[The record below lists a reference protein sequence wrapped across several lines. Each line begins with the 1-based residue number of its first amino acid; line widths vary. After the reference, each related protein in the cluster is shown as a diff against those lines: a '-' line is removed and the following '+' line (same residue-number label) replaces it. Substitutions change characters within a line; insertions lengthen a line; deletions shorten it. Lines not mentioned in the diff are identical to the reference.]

1 MIKIWEKRDF
11 RLNWN
16 LLKNFS
22 ITKSTYFTL
31 QIKLEERPSIKVKVD
46 RVNRLGK
53 DVLEVIDGPSKK
65 SVKEELQEF
74 NDHWQSA
81 TASLESYD
89 DKGYPEEGNDCC
101 LIRIFKRKFK
111 PTA

>member
-1 MIKIWEKRDF
+1 MIEIWEKRDF

-16 LLKNFS
+16 LLKIFS
-22 ITKSTYFTL
+22 MYKSTYFTL
-31 QIKLEERPSIKVKVD
+31 QIKLEERPSMKVKVD

>member
-16 LLKNFS
+16 LLKFFS
-22 ITKSTYFTL
+22 IIKSTYFTL
-31 QIKLEERPSIKVKVD
+31 QIKLEERPSMKVKVD

>member
-16 LLKNFS
+16 LLKIFS
-22 ITKSTYFTL
+22 KYKSTYFTL
-31 QIKLEERPSIKVKVD
+31 QIKLEERPSMKVKVD

>member
-16 LLKNFS
+16 ILESFS
-22 ITKSTYFTL
+22 IIKSTYFTL
-31 QIKLEERPSIKVKVD
+31 QIKLEERPGMKVKVD

>member
-16 LLKNFS
+16 LLKIFS
-22 ITKSTYFTL
+22 IYKSTYFTL
-31 QIKLEERPSIKVKVD
+31 QIKLEERPSMKVKVD

>member
-16 LLKNFS
+16 LLKSFS
-22 ITKSTYFTL
+22 IIKSTYFTL
-31 QIKLEERPSIKVKVD
+31 QIKLEERPSMKVKVD

>member
-11 RLNWN
+11 RLNWT
-16 LLKNFS
+16 LLKSFS
-22 ITKSTYFTL
+22 IIKSTYFTL
-31 QIKLEERPSIKVKVD
+31 QIKLEERPSMKVKVD

>member
-16 LLKNFS
+16 LLKIFS
-22 ITKSTYFTL
+22 IYKSTYFTL
-31 QIKLEERPSIKVKVD
+31 QIKLEERPSMRVKVD

>member
-16 LLKNFS
+16 LLKIFS
-22 ITKSTYFTL
+22 IYKSTYFTL
-31 QIKLEERPSIKVKVD
+31 QIKLEERPSMKVKVD

-101 LIRIFKRKFK
+101 LIRILKRKFK

>member
-1 MIKIWEKRDF
+1 MIEIWEKRDF

-16 LLKNFS
+16 LLKIFS
-22 ITKSTYFTL
+22 IYKSTYFTL
-31 QIKLEERPSIKVKVD
+31 QIKLEERPSMRVKVD

>member
-16 LLKNFS
+16 ILESFS
-22 ITKSTYFTL
+22 IIKSTYFTL
-31 QIKLEERPSIKVKVD
+31 QIKLEERPSMKVKVD